1 MKILYTVILAG
12 IMILGTSSDL
22 PNTCDP
28 QSEFNRLQVE
38 SADPVRDFELNI
50 DFELSRFEGRS
61 LRPFVAVWVENEKS
75 ESVRTLALWYNN
87 NRWLPDLKRWYAKHF
102 EKAQKPDFTD
112 AVTGATRSAGKYTLK
127 WDLKDDNG
135 NPVEAGKYT
144 VHIEAARERG
154 TYQLISREIELNEE
168 PKRIDLEGGIEIAM
182 AVIEYVKVN
191 PEITSSK

>member
-1 MKILYTVILAG
+1 MKILYTVFLATILV
-12 IMILGTSSDL
+12 LGTSSDIL
-22 PNTCDP
+22 NSSGPE
-28 QSEFNRLQVE
+28 SESGRLQTIT
-38 SADPVRDFELNI
+38 ADPVRDFELNI

-154 TYQLISREIELNEE
+154 TYQLISRELELNEE